1 MKVHAFGA
9 QMRLTTLT
17 NVVTF
22 RKGNHYVSG
31 TLLSTINAIKRWTVN
46 WVKWFKV
53 QLHKEMI
60 IV

>member
-9 QMRLTTLT
+9 QMQLTTLA

-22 RKGNHYVSG
+22 RQGNHYVSR
-31 TLLSTINAIKRWTVN
+31 TLLFAINATKREIVN
-46 WVKWFKV
+46 WAEWFKV
-53 QLHKEMI
+53 RLHKEMI